1 MWQFI
6 YHWIYEDL
14 WVPVWPN
21 WMAGAV
27 VGILAYI
34 WGKKELLKIH
44 LKLDAHHKE
53 LKEHITAT
61 SNHKTRV

>member
-1 MWQFI
+1 
-6 YHWIYEDL
+6 
-14 WVPVWPN
+14 
-21 WMAGAV
+21 MAGAV